1 VAEIL
6 TKSQFAALLA
16 VNPAAVSNWI
26 RRQRLTPPAVRADG
40 KIDVDLARA
49 QLGRTLDAGQRA
61 IRQPGADHGAPA
73 TGGADWSPSAQASTQ
88 LLRARALSASV
99 AAERSRRELMA
110 ERSKY
115 MLTAEAE
122 AAWARVLSDI
132 MLQVEQSF
140 ADLAIVLQQA
150 GSVREKEIALRRW
163 WRNQR
168 LRGAEQHR
176 IAAAAQP
183 QFVEDA
189 IG

>member
-1 VAEIL
+1 MAEIL
-6 TKSQFAALLA
+6 TKTQFAGVLG

-40 KIDVDLARA
+40 RIDADAARA
-49 QLGRTLDAGQRA
+49 QLGRTLDPVQRA
-61 IRQPGADHGAPA
+61 IRQPSAAP
-73 TGGADWSPSAQASTQ
+73 TGGADWSRDGQASTQ

-99 AAERSRRELMA
+99 AAERSRRDLMA
-110 ERSKY
+110 ERGKY

-140 ADLAIVLQQA
+140 ADLSIVLQQTGTA
-150 GSVREKEIALRRW
+150 REKEIALRRW

-168 LRGAEQHR
+168 LRAAEANR
-176 IAAAAQP
+176 LAASTEP
-183 QFVEDA
+183 EFVEDTSSGVVA
-189 IG
+189 